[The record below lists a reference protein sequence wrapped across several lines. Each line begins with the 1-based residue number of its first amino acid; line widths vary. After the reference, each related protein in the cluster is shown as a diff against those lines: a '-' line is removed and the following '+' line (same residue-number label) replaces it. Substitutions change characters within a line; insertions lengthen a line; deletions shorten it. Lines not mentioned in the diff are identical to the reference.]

1 MCEINRINTISLP
14 RSGQHILQ
22 AVLKYVFD
30 NHGIQYSFCEFYGCC
45 RTVPCKYNKIIQKN
59 HDFEDTYEILPDT
72 KYVVLYK
79 DDMILQLESWYRF
92 ELKISNTDYKYPDL
106 IAFIKKHTQ
115 YYNNFKNK
123 WVHTSNSNI
132 LKIEYYDFVKNPVI
146 CIDKIMAHIRPLT
159 VLNKSIINKIPDLKF
174 SEYGKTRYKL
184 AATPHKIKVLNVMPT
199 ELYKKIKLDIQKN

>member
-1 MCEINRINTISLP
+1 MSAINIISFP
-14 RSGQHILQ
+14 RSGQHVLQ
-22 AVLKYVFD
+22 AILKYVFE
-30 NHGIQYSFCEFYGCC
+30 NHDLKYSFCEFYGCC
-45 RTVPCKYNKIIQKN
+45 RTVPCKDNKIIQKH
-59 HDFEDTYEILPDT
+59 HDFNNKYKILPET

-79 DDMILQLESWYRF
+79 DDMILQLETWYRF

-106 IAFIKKHTQ
+106 IAFIKTHTQ

-146 CIDKIMAHIRPLT
+146 YINKIMAHTRPST
-159 VLNKSIINKIPDLKF
+159 ILNQSIINKIPDLKF

-184 AATPHKIKVLNVMPT
+184 ATVPHKIKVLNVMPT